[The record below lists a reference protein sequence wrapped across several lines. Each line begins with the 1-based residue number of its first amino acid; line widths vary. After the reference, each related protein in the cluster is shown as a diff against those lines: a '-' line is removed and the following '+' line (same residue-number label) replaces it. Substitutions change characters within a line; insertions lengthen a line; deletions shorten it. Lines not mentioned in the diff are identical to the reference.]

1 MKMGVIAMKVNRLV
15 TQYQK
20 ENGEISYKMKTHNID
35 VMAKSTGG
43 LAPTILYFQDNQD
56 VTDDVRAL
64 RFGLESPYTYIED
77 YDKFQKMLYKKEQRA
92 LNDLYDTISIRPKN
106 MSTSKQIL
114 WSFGVLLL
122 MTIPLLVAII
132 LK

>member
-1 MKMGVIAMKVNRLV
+1 MKFNRLV

-20 ENGEISYKMKTHNID
+20 ENGEIGYRMATHDID
-35 VMAKSTGG
+35 VIAKSTGG
-43 LAPTILYFQDNQD
+43 LAPTILYFYDNQD
-56 VTDDVRAL
+56 VTDDIRAI
-64 RFGLESPYTYIED
+64 RFGLESPYSYIED
-77 YDKFQKMLYKKEQRA
+77 YDKFQKIIYKKEQRA
-92 LNDLYDTISIRPKN
+92 VNDLYDSISIRPKN
-106 MSTSKQIL
+106 MTTSKQVL